1 MNYYYKLFLFTL
13 VSFSFAQKEAN
24 KTNDE
29 AEGLSSQKHIQSID
43 GVAAIVGDKLVLTS
57 DVNQALAMEIFKQK
71 LDPQRD
77 QLKIL
82 ELKNKIIESIVS
94 RKVVLAMAELDSV
107 EVGEKDVDRALNQQ
121 VDNIISQAGSEEAA
135 EKALGQPLRTFKR
148 EYWYDVR
155 DMLITQKYQQ
165 TLIGRVSINKTGV
178 ERFFN
183 AFRDSLPLFP
193 TTVKLR
199 HLLIKI
205 NPGEKQ
211 INKTTALLLELRT
224 KLLNKKLSFKDAALS
239 YSQDPGSK
247 NTGGSLGFVRRGTLV
262 TAFEAVAFNL
272 KPGEV
277 SLPIKTEFGYHIIE
291 TEEIRGD
298 RIKVR
303 HILIA
308 PTTTEEDESL
318 AYTKISALKDSSK
331 SLTDFISTIKNNSMD
346 TKTSKNGGNLGWINP
361 ATYPVPEFGL
371 VLGQIEKNVC
381 AGPVRSEL
389 GYHLLWVE
397 GVKSGG
403 LANLSLHW
411 TEIEQMALNR
421 KQALWFSNWAQE
433 AKKKVF
439 IHINN

>member
-1 MNYYYKLFLFTL
+1 LNYYYKLFLFTL

-29 AEGLSSQKHIQSID
+29 TEGLSSQKHIQSID

-183 AFRDSLPLFP
+183 AFKDSLPLFP

-211 INKTTALLLELRT
+211 INKTTALLLDLRT

-262 TAFEAVAFNL
+262 TAFEA
-272 KPGEV
+272 
-277 SLPIKTEFGYHIIE
+277 
-291 TEEIRGD
+291 
-298 RIKVR
+298 
-303 HILIA
+303 
-308 PTTTEEDESL
+308 
-318 AYTKISALKDSSK
+318 
-331 SLTDFISTIKNNSMD
+331 
-346 TKTSKNGGNLGWINP
+346 
-361 ATYPVPEFGL
+361 
-371 VLGQIEKNVC
+371 
-381 AGPVRSEL
+381 
-389 GYHLLWVE
+389 
-397 GVKSGG
+397 
-403 LANLSLHW
+403 
-411 TEIEQMALNR
+411 
-421 KQALWFSNWAQE
+421 
-433 AKKKVF
+433 
-439 IHINN
+439 